1 VRALFFRF
9 VAADRDDEP
18 GVLGNLPR
26 SRPGQRSAKRASG
39 SAAKRKATAPKSQRT
54 TRTARKPAASR
65 RTAAGTRS
73 APTPRSRPQAP
84 PRAASRPQGGDPLG
98 QAVQLAGKVASVGLR
113 TAAGIVRR
121 LPMP

>member
-1 VRALFFRF
+1 

-26 SRPGQRSAKRASG
+26 SRPGQRSAKRAGG

-54 TRTARKPAASR
+54 ARTARKPAASR
-65 RTAAGTRS
+65 RTAAGTGAAS
-73 APTPRSRPQAP
+73 TPRSRPQAP
-84 PRAASRPQGGDPLG
+84 PRAPSRQQGGDPLG

-121 LPMP
+121 LPRP